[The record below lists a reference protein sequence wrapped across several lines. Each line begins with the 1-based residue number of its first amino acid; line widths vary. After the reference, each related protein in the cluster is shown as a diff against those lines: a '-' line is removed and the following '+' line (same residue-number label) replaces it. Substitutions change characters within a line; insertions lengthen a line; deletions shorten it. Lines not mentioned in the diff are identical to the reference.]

1 MRALKKQHETKSI
14 ALLDWKKILSIK
26 RKMPAERKNFSPF
39 LQMFITTMEPC
50 FVEVTLRHISSAFL
64 QTVFKKSLLRYP
76 MVHPATQIPFS
87 VCNYSVSIIVMLDD
101 LARCHLQCCQ
111 WWKSL
116 HNWSVHPFF
125 HSVVLSS
132 QNMML
137 PPLCFTVGKI
147 FLDATQHS
155 STPKHDSWWVSD
167 DLLPILIWIIKMIPG
182 EL

>member
-116 HNWSVHPFF
+116 LTGLFILSFIQSSFHPRTWCF
-125 HSVVLSS
+125 HLYVLQWIRYSWMLLS
-132 QNMML
+132 IL
-137 PPLCFTVGKI
+137 PPPNMTVGE
-147 FLDATQHS
+147 FQMTFSQS
-155 STPKHDSWWVSD
+155 SSGS
-167 DLLPILIWIIKMIPG
+167 
-182 EL
+182 